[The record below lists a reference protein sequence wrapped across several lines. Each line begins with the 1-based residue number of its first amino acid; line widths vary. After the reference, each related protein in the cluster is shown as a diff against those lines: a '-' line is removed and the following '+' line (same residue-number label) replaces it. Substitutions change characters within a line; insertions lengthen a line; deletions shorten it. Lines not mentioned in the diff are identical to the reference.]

1 MGTINTR
8 HLIFI
13 LSGLAI
19 VALKTFP
26 SAIIALAG
34 RDSWISV
41 AIASLMILLFI
52 IMLTVVSKR
61 TGNSNLHDIY
71 VKTFGKVIGT
81 VLSFLFM
88 LTVLLSI
95 FESAG
100 VEASVM
106 HEGFLIATPIW
117 VFIAV
122 SVLFAVYIAKK
133 GIASVTILAVIAIF
147 FISLSGVNLAF
158 LTQKYKE
165 IKYLFP
171 MMENGITTEFV
182 LSVLKA
188 LGMYSCAIIFLPYL
202 NSVEDKTKLTRHCV
216 IALLFIVQVEIYST
230 LGVITTFGPDRAENL
245 VFPKLTQTQII
256 SAFGFL
262 EAGELFVM
270 LQIVAGW
277 FMRLVLCL
285 FALMEYMRQ
294 AGITLRFKEYY
305 IGALTITF
313 SYLLSKNLFDLFK
326 LMDRLFYIQLINFFV
341 IPLIVY
347 PVYYFKHKRA
357 YGIALT
363 PRQDTQP
370 AAVSSGD
377 GKKGRKND
385 GGKGKRDR

>member
-1 MGTINTR
+1 MGTINTK
-8 HLIFI
+8 HLFFV

-19 VALKTFP
+19 IALKTFP
-26 SAIIALAG
+26 SSIIALAG

-41 AIASLMILLFI
+41 AAASVLILLFI
-52 IMLTVVSKR
+52 LMITVVIRR
-61 TGNSNLHDIY
+61 TGNSSLHDIY
-71 VKTFGKVIGT
+71 VKTFGKAIGA
-81 VLSFLFM
+81 VFSFLFM

-122 SVLFAVYIAKK
+122 SVLCAVYIAKK

-158 LTQKYKE
+158 LTQRYKE
-165 IKYLFP
+165 IKYIFP
-171 MMENGITTEFV
+171 IMEKGITGEFA
-182 LSVLKA
+182 LSVLKS
-188 LGMYSCAIIFLPYL
+188 LGMFSSAIIFIPYL
-202 NSVEDKTKLTRHCV
+202 DSVGDKRKLTRHCM
-216 IALLFIVQVEIYST
+216 IALLYIIQIEIFSM

-256 SAFGFL
+256 SAFGFM
-262 EAGELFVM
+262 EAGELYVM

-285 FALMEYMRQ
+285 FALMEFMRL
-294 AGITLRFKEYY
+294 AGITLKFKEYY
-305 IGALTITF
+305 IGALTVVF
-313 SYLLSKNLFDLFK
+313 SYLLSKDLFDLFK
-326 LMDRLFYIQLINFFV
+326 LMDHLFYVQLINFFV
-341 IPLIVY
+341 IPLIAY

-357 YGIALT
+357 YGIQMT
-363 PRQDTQP
+363 PGQNAQT
-370 AAVSSGD
+370 AAVSKGD
-377 GKKGRKND
+377 GKKGRKSD
-385 GGKGKRDR
+385 GGEGKRNC